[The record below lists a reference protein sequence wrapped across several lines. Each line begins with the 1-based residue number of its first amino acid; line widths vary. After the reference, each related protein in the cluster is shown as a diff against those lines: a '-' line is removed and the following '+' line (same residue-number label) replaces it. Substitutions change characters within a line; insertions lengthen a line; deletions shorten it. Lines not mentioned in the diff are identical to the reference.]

1 MVRTAQ
7 GPYEMY
13 AVVQKR
19 LGNGWVDVKCID
31 GVSRKCNIPK
41 KFTGKKK
48 ELILVDTWLLVGL
61 REFETHKLKCD
72 VLEVYNAHEI
82 MSLQTMDGQ
91 WHRLTGEKETPYI
104 PEIETGTVH
113 VTLDTN
119 INIDDI

>member
-1 MVRTAQ
+1 MVRTAH
-7 GPYEMY
+7 GPYELY
-13 AVVQKR
+13 AIVQKR

-61 REFETHKLKCD
+61 REFETTKNKCD

-82 MSLQTMDGQ
+82 TTLQTMDGR
-91 WHRLTGEKETPYI
+91 WHVLSGEKETPYI
-104 PEIETGTVH
+104 PPIETGTVH
-113 VTLDTN
+113 ITLETD